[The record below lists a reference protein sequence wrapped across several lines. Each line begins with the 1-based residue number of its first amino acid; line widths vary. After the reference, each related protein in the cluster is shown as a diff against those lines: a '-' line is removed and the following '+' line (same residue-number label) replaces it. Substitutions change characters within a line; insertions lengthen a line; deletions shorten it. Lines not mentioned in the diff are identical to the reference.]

1 VRGEGSGGRR
11 RHLSSTTRAA
21 LAHTRL
27 VEVVPAGP
35 SRLHS
40 SAPPGFDE
48 PPVVLHPL
56 WAPVHPRRPDG
67 TDARSPI
74 RRSHG
79 LHPAVAPRRGPR
91 PGRRPRPVVPFDIP
105 IEAFAVEVGGSSHP
119 SVRSLG
125 DRRLVYVEHRLALR
139 RSYRR
144 RQLFLA
150 VGLSGAF
157 VAVAAVALAPR
168 GADAVVPPASVSA
181 EAQAVTAPVSARSRG
196 ASARRISRRPIS
208 VRPTSVRPTSVRPT
222 EGSRRRPVLVAARPA
237 PRPDD
242 RDETSVGPPY
252 VPGWHGQPLA
262 NDPFLVCTRQY
273 ESVNA
278 GGYTAVS
285 RGGQYWGAYQFDRRT
300 WNNVARYLGR
310 FELVGVDP
318 AAAPAWVQ
326 DLMAYSLYQWKGAV
340 HWDYRCAGL
349 P

>member
-1 VRGEGSGGRR
+1 MRGEGSGGRR

-21 LAHTRL
+21 LASTRL
-27 VEVVPAGP
+27 IEVVPAGP

-56 WAPVHPRRPDG
+56 WAPVHPRRADG
-67 TDARSPI
+67 TDARSPV
-74 RRSHG
+74 RRNHG
-79 LHPAVAPRRGPR
+79 LHPALEPRRGPR

-105 IEAFAVEVGGSSHP
+105 IEAFAVEVGGSAHP

-125 DRRLVYVEHRLALR
+125 DRRLVYVEHRLAVR

-181 EAQAVTAPVSARSRG
+181 GARAVAAPVPARSRG
-196 ASARRISRRPIS
+196 ASVRPTSR
-208 VRPTSVRPTSVRPT
+208 RPTSVRPISARPIH
-222 EGSRRRPVLVAARPA
+222 GAVPA
-237 PRPDD
+237 PRRVDD
-242 RDETSVGPPY
+242 RDEIPVAPPS
-252 VPGWHGQPLA
+252 VPGWHGQSLA
-262 NDPFLVCTRQY
+262 NDPFLACTRQY
-273 ESVNA
+273 ESMNA
-278 GGYTAVS
+278 GVYTAVS
-285 RGGQYWGAYQFDRRT
+285 PGGQYWGAYQFDRTT
-300 WNNVARYLGR
+300 WDTVARYLGR
-310 FELVGVDP
+310 SELVGVNP
-318 AAAPAWVQ
+318 AVAPAWVQ
-326 DLMAYSLYQWKGAV
+326 DQMAYSLYRWRGAV